1 MVHAWIIER
10 LREKEREREE
20 RPFLEISI
28 DPPPLL
34 DVIEESEESPE
45 ESNRGVVIIELL

>member
-1 MVHAWIIER
+1 MIDLWIVEY

-34 DVIEESEESPE
+34 DVVEESEESPE
-45 ESNRGVVIIELL
+45 ESNRGVIIIDLL